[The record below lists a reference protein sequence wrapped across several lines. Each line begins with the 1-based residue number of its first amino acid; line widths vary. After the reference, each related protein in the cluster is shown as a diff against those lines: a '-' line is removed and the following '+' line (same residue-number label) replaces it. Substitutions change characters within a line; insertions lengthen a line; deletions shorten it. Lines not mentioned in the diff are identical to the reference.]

1 MNNQRKYII
10 SDRLVTQITAW
21 IAGIVL
27 LGLIIWG
34 IKSLVVLYH
43 SEATNDAQVQEYINP
58 IISRAG
64 GFITAIRFE
73 ENQEVHKGDTLLLI
87 DNREYIIQEAQTSAA
102 LSHST
107 AQIQVVESNVQT
119 LEKAAQ
125 VNKSQIAIAKAKL
138 WKQQLDY
145 DRYQRLFE
153 TRSAT
158 KQQLEHIKAAYDI
171 ANSEYQ
177 ESLDNYQAAL
187 SRINDAASQRSVIN
201 AETQRLSAL
210 LDRHKLDVSYTVILA
225 PYNGRMGRR
234 TIEKGQM
241 INAGEILAYIVNN
254 ETDKWVVANYK
265 ETQVRNMHIGDS
277 AEIEAD
283 AFPGERFKGS
293 IISLSPATGSSFSL
307 FPPDNS
313 TGNYVKI
320 VQRVP
325 VRIKLTG
332 SRAVT
337 DALKAGM
344 NVNVW
349 INKNQHPHE

>member
-1 MNNQRKYII
+1 MVTDK
-10 SDRLVTQITAW
+10 LVTTITAW
-21 IAGIVL
+21 IAGFIVL
-27 LGLIIWG
+27 VLIIWG
-34 IKSLVVLYH
+34 IKSAMILYK
-43 SEATNDAQVQEYINP
+43 SEETNDAQVQEYINP
-58 IISRAG
+58 VISRAG
-64 GFITAIRFE
+64 GFITAISFE
-73 ENQEVHKGDTLLLI
+73 ENQEVHKGDTLLII
-87 DNREYIIQEAQTSAA
+87 DNREYKIQEAQTDAA
-102 LSHST
+102 LAHSC
-107 AQIQVVESNVQT
+107 AQLQVLESNVQT
-119 LEKAAQ
+119 LEKTAQ
-125 VNKSQIAIAKAKL
+125 VNKSQIDVAKAKL

-145 DRYQRLFE
+145 DRYNKLFE
-153 TRSAT
+153 TGSAT

-171 ANSEYQ
+171 ATSEYQ
-177 ESLDNYQAAL
+177 AAQDNYQASL
-187 SRINDAASQRSVIN
+187 SRINDAATERSVIN
-201 AETQRLSAL
+201 AESKRLSAL
-210 LDRHKLDVSYTVILA
+210 LDRHKLDVSYTIIQA

-265 ETQVRNMHIGDS
+265 ETQVRNMHIGDT

-283 AFPGERFKGS
+283 AFPGQRFKGC

-307 FPPDNS
+307 LPPDNS

-332 SRAVT
+332 SKAIT
-337 DALKAGM
+337 DPLKAGM

-349 INKNQHPHE
+349 INKNQHRHE